1 MKRFIWIFAVLLI
14 AIPVFAQDD
23 APGDVGGFG
32 GGGGGGQA
40 QVFTRVDSVNPIDQI
55 KNFLAKAHITL
66 SGDQERALKPAAEAA
81 FKQMQ
86 ETTERIAAQS
96 GGGRGGGGERRGRGA
111 ANNPLTAELRQ
122 INDDL
127 VSKISAV
134 LKPDQQV
141 ALKKFQSDEIK
152 KAGGFAALKLVM
164 EEAGAS
170 LTSEQEQQIQTF
182 YADEAQQRIQLAR
195 ESQGRPDPAKA
206 ADLEKI
212 TMARIVKL
220 LNPAQRK
227 ALLDSRT
234 KSQTP

>member
-1 MKRFIWIFAVLLI
+1 MKQSLCIFATLLI

-86 ETTERIAAQS
+86 ETTERMAAQS
-96 GGGRGGGGERRGRGA
+96 GGGRGGGERRGRGV

-164 EEAGAS
+164 GEAGAS
-170 LTSEQEQQIQTF
+170 LTPEQEQQVQAF
-182 YADEAQQRIQLAR
+182 YSEDAQLRVQLAR
-195 ESQGRPDPAKA
+195 EAQGRPDPAKL

-212 TMARIVKL
+212 TMAKIVKL